1 MADGMQTLDKTHKL
15 VYNDY
20 MDRKQIISKSLE
32 KINAK
37 WRNLFE
43 WLTCEDLGRDW
54 EGIGNPYGRKDT
66 KIVKNAGR
74 DAESERGSS

>member
-1 MADGMQTLDKTHKL
+1 M
-15 VYNDY
+15 YNDY

-54 EGIGNPYGRKDT
+54 DGAGNPYSQNFS
-66 KIVKNAGR
+66 KIVKKHGR
-74 DAESERGSS
+74 DDESESGSS

>member
-1 MADGMQTLDKTHKL
+1 
-15 VYNDY
+15 

-37 WRNLFE
+37 WRNLFD

-54 EGIGNPYGRKDT
+54 EGIGNPYARKDT
-66 KIVKNAGR
+66 KIVKNSGR
-74 DAESERGSS
+74 DAESESESS